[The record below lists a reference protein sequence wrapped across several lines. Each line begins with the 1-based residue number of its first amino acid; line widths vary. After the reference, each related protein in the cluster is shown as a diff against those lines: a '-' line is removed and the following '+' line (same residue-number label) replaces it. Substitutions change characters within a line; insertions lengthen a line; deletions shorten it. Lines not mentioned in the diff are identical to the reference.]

1 MLGVNFRVHLR
12 DIRVNRLQG
21 GASPPFC
28 VRGNFDG
35 RGFNTEYF
43 HGSAM
48 SPMWSFDLSFEY
60 NAPSLDSLRTK
71 FLLLELYGGEEFMG
85 MARVDLMTLATSP
98 TAFSLDL
105 VHGSKCAGGIQ
116 FEATFAQWC
125 SVTLRIGH
133 LSLSGLPARGYENA
147 SPYLTL
153 RLSSAAAPIESS
165 VATNASSPQW
175 SNLSPLHLTGT
186 FDDLNETTIMCELK
200 HSRNGFTVGAEDPTM
215 ASFGIPLGELPLTAG
230 CDGSFPL
237 RKMVHSL
244 PNYPFP
250 FSAQLIGSIELMNV
264 HRVVQPTS
272 RSQLT
277 LAASP
282 LRIHQVPPPRA
293 ISPPR
298 VNSPIAMPLD
308 YSSRALNPVEYRSRP
323 GAVTAEDIEVLERV
337 CEDQAT
343 LLEKV
348 SRRLDDVRRKKS
360 EVQVAI
366 EHSKERCLTLSTAS
380 ATRREALEAD
390 LRGALAER
398 QRLDESLNLLHRRRL
413 DEKARADSESENRA
427 RARLALEEEQR
438 EAQAMQQ
445 RVLQLR
451 EEMQRH
457 LAEEEHRY
465 QLRVREAEDARRKTR
480 MDSDALNALE
490 ARLSEAESR
499 FRR

>member
-1 MLGVNFRVHLR
+1 
-12 DIRVNRLQG
+12 
-21 GASPPFC
+21 
-28 VRGNFDG
+28 
-35 RGFNTEYF
+35 
-43 HGSAM
+43 M
-48 SPMWSFDLSFEY
+48 SPMWAFDLSFEY
-60 NAPSLDSLRTK
+60 NAPSLDALRSK

-85 MARVDLMTLATSP
+85 MARMDLMSLANSP
-98 TAFSLDL
+98 STVSLDL
-105 VHGSKCAGGIQ
+105 VHGTKSSGSIQ
-116 FEATFAQWC
+116 FEATFAQWTT
-125 SVTLRIGH
+125 VAVRIGH
-133 LSLSGLPARGYENA
+133 LSLSGLPTRGYENA

-153 RLSSAAAPIESS
+153 RLSNAAAPIESS
-165 VATNASSPQW
+165 VATNASNPQW
-175 SNLSPLHLTGT
+175 SNLAPLHLTGT

-200 HSRNGFTVGAEDPTM
+200 HSRNGYTVGAEDPTM

-230 CDGSFPL
+230 CDGAFPV

-264 HRVVQPTS
+264 HRVVQSMSST
-272 RSQLT
+272 RVI

-282 LRIHQVPPPRA
+282 PRIQQVSPPRA

-298 VNSPIAMPLD
+298 VVVSPMAMSLD
-308 YSSRALNPVEYRSRP
+308 YSSRAPHPMEYSHSRP
-323 GAVTAEDIEVLERV
+323 STVTAEDIEVLERV
-337 CEDQAT
+337 CDDQT
-343 LLEKV
+343 ILLEKV
-348 SRRLDDVRRKKS
+348 TRRLDDVRRKKG
-360 EVQVAI
+360 EIQVAI
-366 EHSKERCLTLSTAS
+366 EHSKERCYTLSTAS
-380 ATRREALEAD
+380 ATRRETLEAD

-413 DEKARADSESENRA
+413 DEKARADSENENRA
-427 RARLALEEEQR
+427 RARQALEDEQR